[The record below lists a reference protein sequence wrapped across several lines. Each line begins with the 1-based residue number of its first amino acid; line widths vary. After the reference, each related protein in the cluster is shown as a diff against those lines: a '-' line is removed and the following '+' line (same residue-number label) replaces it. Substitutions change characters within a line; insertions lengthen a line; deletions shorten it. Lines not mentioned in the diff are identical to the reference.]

1 MCIIHFLS
9 TLQVISCPLQTLS
22 GGPVVS
28 LEAATSPQSL
38 VIVWPIFCDPNTADI
53 VSYSVIIND
62 QPFGEQVN
70 TKFKFF
76 PCEHASPHAYRMT
89 YSTVFQIER
98 IRVRLVL

>member
-1 MCIIHFLS
+1 M
-9 TLQVISCPLQTLS
+9 
-22 GGPVVS
+22 S

-76 PCEHASPHAYRMT
+76 PCEHASPQAYRMT
-89 YSTVFQIER
+89 YSTVFQMKR